1 MTEENPN
8 GHEPFL
14 SMREAVM
21 EIRQD
26 VKGMQS
32 KLDRID
38 REGSIGTKQELIDHE
53 ARIRGLERFRYS
65 LPSLA
70 AITLIADVAL
80 GLYIALNT

>member
-1 MTEENPN
+1 MAEETN

-21 EIRQD
+21 EIRAD

-38 REGSIGTKQELIDHE
+38 REGSIGTKQELTDHE
-53 ARIRGLERFRYS
+53 DRIRNLEKFRYS
-65 LPSLA
+65 VPSLA
-70 AITLIADVAL
+70 ALTLLLDAAL
-80 GLYIALNT
+80 GLYIAFST